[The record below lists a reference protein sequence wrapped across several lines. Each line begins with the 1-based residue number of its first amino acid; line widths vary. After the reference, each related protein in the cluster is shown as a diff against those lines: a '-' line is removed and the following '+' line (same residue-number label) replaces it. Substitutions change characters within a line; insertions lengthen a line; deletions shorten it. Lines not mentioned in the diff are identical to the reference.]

1 MTTSVYRAQKSSLL
15 AGAGALLSIA
25 ACYGTLGLIAV
36 LSMMG
41 VTLALNENIWAG
53 AIVFFALLAVLG
65 VTLGFRQHRNA
76 NPVRLAIAG
85 AALVIW
91 AMYGADAIVDLL
103 GVPSFTVEIAGFS
116 ALIAAVCWD
125 WRLKW

>member
-1 MTTSVYRAQKSSLL
+1 MTAPENKVQNASWL

-53 AIVFFALLAVLG
+53 VIVFFALLVVLG
-65 VTLGFRQHRNA
+65 VALGTRKHRNA

-85 AALVIW
+85 AALIIW
-91 AMYGADAIVDLL
+91 AMYGAEGIVDLL
-103 GVPSFTVEIAGFS
+103 GPYTFAVEIAGFA
-116 ALIAAVCWD
+116 ALMAAAYWD
-125 WRLKW
+125 WRLKR